1 MLYFS
6 DYSGNQALLPYCKI
20 YRSESSYCMNLSMN
34 QENRFIELYN
44 QYSDD
49 IFRFCML
56 RLRDRDRALDVT
68 QDVFYKLWNEYLK
81 NPNKIASIENMK
93 SFIFTIARNTLIDA
107 TRKKKSTPFSFL
119 IDRLGNKETSAI
131 DPIEFKDT
139 SMNPEQNQEISEVI
153 GYLDLLEPHHREL
166 LTFKF
171 IHDMSIADIADIL
184 QISENATSVRL
195 HRALEHARKKLS
207 FLYE

>member
-1 MLYFS
+1 MLYWNN
-6 DYSGNQALLPYCKI
+6 YSAVLKVLTTCKI
-20 YRSESSYCMNLSMN
+20 LCPESSLFMNPPVN

-56 RLRDRDRALDVT
+56 RLRDRERALDVT
-68 QDVFYKLWNEYLK
+68 QDVFFKLWNEYLK
-81 NPNKIASIENMK
+81 NPARVSSIQNMK
-93 SFIFTIARNTLIDA
+93 AFIFTIARNTLIDA

-119 IDRLGNKETSAI
+119 TDKFSDDVSSIEPVEFQDSTID
-131 DPIEFKDT
+131 IE
-139 SMNPEQNQEISEVI
+139 QRQEISEVV
-153 GYLDLLEPHHREL
+153 GYLDLLDPHHREL

-171 IHDMSIADIADIL
+171 IHDMSIADIADVL

>member
-1 MLYFS
+1 MLYCYG
-6 DYSGNQALLPYCKI
+6 YSLKTLGLNPCKI
-20 YRSESSYCMNLSMN
+20 FGPESSLSMNRSIN

-49 IFRFCML
+49 VFRFCMI

-68 QDVFYKLWNEYLK
+68 QDVFYKLWNEYLR
-81 NPNKIASIENMK
+81 NPKRLETVENIK
-93 SFIFTIARNTLIDA
+93 AFIFTIARNTLIDA

-119 IDRLGNKETSAI
+119 VDKFENEVSTI
-131 DPIEFKDT
+131 DPIEFRDKT
-139 SMNPEQNQEISEVI
+139 MNPEQHQEISEVF
-153 GYLDLLEPHHREL
+153 GYLDLLEPHHREIL
-166 LTFKF
+166 IFKF
-171 IHDMSIADIADIL
+171 IHDMSIADIADVL

-195 HRALEHARKKLS
+195 HRALEHARKKLT

>member
-1 MLYFS
+1 
-6 DYSGNQALLPYCKI
+6 
-20 YRSESSYCMNLSMN
+20 MNLSMN

-81 NPNKIASIENMK
+81 NPKKIASIENMK

-119 IDRLGNKETSAI
+119 IDTITNKETSTI
-131 DPIEFKDT
+131 DPGEFKDM
-139 SMNPEQNQEISEVI
+139 SMNPEQSQEISEVV

-171 IHDMSIADIADIL
+171 IHDMSISDIADIL

>member
-1 MLYFS
+1 
-6 DYSGNQALLPYCKI
+6 
-20 YRSESSYCMNLSMN
+20 MNPSVN
-34 QENRFIELYN
+34 HENRFIELYN

-56 RLRDRDRALDVT
+56 RLRDRQRALDVT
-68 QDVFYKLWNEYLK
+68 ADVFFKLWNEYLK
-81 NPNKIASIENMK
+81 NPNKVSSIGNIK
-93 SFIFTIARNTLIDA
+93 AFIFTIARNTLIDA

-119 IDRLGNKETSAI
+119 ADRFN
-131 DPIEFKDT
+131 DDT
-139 SMNPEQNQEISEVI
+139 SSIEPVEFQDSTMDVEQRQEISEVV

-171 IHDMSIADIADIL
+171 IHDMSIADIADVL